1 MTKRKLTEEER
12 AIVSAL
18 IDGEEM
24 VKEHL
29 LNNFDSFKDANPLAK
44 TFLPTPIAKAYLSRR
59 LFELMDS
66 ILDKD
71 KWTQNQV
78 LEICAS
84 AFMLSLAVHKV
95 ETKKEEDKDNG
106 RPNQ

>member
-29 LNNFDSFKDANPLAK
+29 LNNFDTFRDANPLSK

-59 LFELMDS
+59 LFELMDT

-71 KWTQNQV
+71 KWTQEHV
-78 LEICAS
+78 LEICSA
-84 AFMLSLAVHKV
+84 AFMLSLAVHKPDP
-95 ETKKEEDKDNG
+95 KKEKEDG
-106 RPNQ
+106 RPDQ